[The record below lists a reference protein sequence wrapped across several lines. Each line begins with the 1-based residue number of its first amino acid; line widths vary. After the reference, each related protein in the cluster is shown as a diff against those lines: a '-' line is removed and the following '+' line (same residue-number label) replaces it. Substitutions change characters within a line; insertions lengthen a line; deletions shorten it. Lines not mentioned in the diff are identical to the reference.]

1 LHVRSIEDPEYPN
14 AEQGETALVD
24 ELVGNEE
31 HRWEAPDRS
40 RHCTFG
46 RARGMISL
54 RIARVLGPMQS
65 NNPVLDLYYKAVA
78 GIRTWNGQA
87 VVEPMIDM
95 HFEAAFSRFGSD
107 ENLND
112 YVNTWQMA
120 LYPDMVEA
128 LKEIAKMGLGPEAV
142 ARVAEN
148 AGKQTS
154 KKSRT
159 ARGSGKS

>member
-1 LHVRSIEDPEYPN
+1 
-14 AEQGETALVD
+14 
-24 ELVGNEE
+24 
-31 HRWEAPDRS
+31 
-40 RHCTFG
+40 
-46 RARGMISL
+46 
-54 RIARVLGPMQS
+54 MQS